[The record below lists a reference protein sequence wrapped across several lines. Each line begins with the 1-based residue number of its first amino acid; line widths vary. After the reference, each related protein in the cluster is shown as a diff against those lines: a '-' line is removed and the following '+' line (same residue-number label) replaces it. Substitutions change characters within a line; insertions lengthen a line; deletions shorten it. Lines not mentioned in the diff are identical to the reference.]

1 MKKNKIQT
9 IQKSINHGNRRI
21 LRGEIIT
28 VVFFTL
34 CLLFISYSI
43 KSGMIHY
50 SEVLMTTADT
60 ITESEKVY
68 RDISMSVYEDT
79 GNASLEM
86 PTYNKLCALV
96 ENDPG
101 KIVTERAA
109 AKEIY
114 ERFISAANK
123 AIQLKSTD
131 RAGAIQIVENE
142 LADVLDEFTDCM
154 HDITT
159 SYNKMVNQS
168 IGLIDAFN
176 WVGIVI
182 GIILLGVTLIIAYR
196 VSKKMAKEI
205 AIPVVTVSEW
215 ADELSK
221 GADHI
226 EAMESMPKI
235 EMEEIQRMVKAF
247 ETMSESIKGNVD
259 VVRKVADGDMTAYV
273 NIRSS
278 QDSLGKSLYKMVQ
291 SNDLMFAQIS
301 QIADSVT
308 EGTDSIAAAAKL
320 LADSCTNQANAIA
333 EFQKDINNTNQLV
346 KENAEDAAHAHALSD
361 TIQREVVV
369 SKEKMQE
376 LVEAMKAIYKASEK
390 VSGVIANIESL
401 ANQTN
406 LLAINA
412 TIEAK
417 RAGEAGKSFAVV
429 ASSVKDLADKSA
441 ISATQTKALIDDT
454 IAKAKRGS
462 QLSDETYS
470 TFEMIMDSLEQIIAV
485 SSKIA
490 ETGAQQH
497 KNMVDIAVQID
508 EISRDVSTNA
518 ATSEETAAMTVEISK
533 NAEVLKAS
541 MGQFNLRNRQPGKPY
556 IPPEKSNDKEFI
568 RVATENYNKFINSAA
583 GKKLAQEM
591 NLTAL

>member
-1 MKKNKIQT
+1 MKRKKT
-9 IQKSINHGNRRI
+9 IRSSIRRGNMLI
-21 LRGEIIT
+21 LSGGLFLA
-28 VVFFTL
+28 VFFTA
-34 CLLFISYSI
+34 CLVFLAVCQQTSV
-43 KSGMIHY
+43 HY
-50 SEVLMTTADT
+50 SESLAAASEAIIESDQLHREIDTLVYSESSSSTIDLSTPSFDNLCSMVARDLGDIDSEIETAKKLY
-60 ITESEKVY
+60 SEYKSIAN
-68 RDISMSVYEDT
+68 DILRT
-79 GNASLEM
+79 NASDKPKAQDMIGEQLDGALE
-86 PTYNKLCALV
+86 
-96 ENDPG
+96 
-101 KIVTERAA
+101 
-109 AKEIY
+109 
-114 ERFISAANK
+114 
-123 AIQLKSTD
+123 
-131 RAGAIQIVENE
+131 E
-142 LADVLDEFTDCM
+142 LTAVL
-154 HDITT
+154 HDITASYT
-159 SYNKMVNQS
+159 SMTRKAGNIVNTSITISIICGGVFLIAMLFYSLKISNKM
-168 IGLIDAFN
+168 A
-176 WVGIVI
+176 
-182 GIILLGVTLIIAYR
+182 R
-196 VSKKMAKEI
+196 EI
-205 AIPVVTVSEW
+205 AVPVVTVAEW
-215 ADELSK
+215 ADDLSM

-226 EAMESMPKI
+226 EASSMPQVD
-235 EMEEIQRMVKAF
+235 MEEIQRMVRAF

-333 EFQKDINNTNQLV
+333 EFQKDINSTNALV
-346 KENAEDAAHAHALSD
+346 KENAEDAAHAHELSD

-441 ISATQTKALIDDT
+441 VSATQTKALIDDT

-470 TFEMIMDSLEQIIAV
+470 TFEMIMDSLEQIIGV

-518 ATSEETAAMTVEISK
+518 ATSEETAAMTAEISK

-556 IPPEKSNDKEFI
+556 IPPEKENDQEFI

-591 NLTAL
+591 NLTDL

>member
-68 RDISMSVYEDT
+68 LDISLEVYEDI
-79 GNASLEM
+79 GDASLEM
-86 PTYNKLCALV
+86 PTYTKLCALV

-109 AKEIY
+109 AKEIH
-114 ERFISAANK
+114 ERFISAANI

-131 RAGAIQIVENE
+131 KAGAIQIVENE
-142 LADVLDEFTDCM
+142 LADILDEFTDCM

-168 IGLIDAFN
+168 IGLIDLFN
-176 WVGIVI
+176 WVGVVI
-182 GIILLGVTLIIAYR
+182 GIILLGITLIIAYR
-196 VSKKMAKEI
+196 VSKKMAREI
-205 AIPVVTVSEW
+205 AIPVVTVAEW

-226 EAMESMPKI
+226 EASSMPQVD
-235 EMEEIQRMVKAF
+235 MEEIQRMVRAF

-320 LADSCTNQANAIA
+320 LADSCTTQANAIA
-333 EFQKDINNTNQLV
+333 EFQRDIKSTNALV
-346 KENAEDAAHAHALSD
+346 KENAEDAAHAHELSD

-441 ISATQTKALIDDT
+441 VSATQTKALIDDT

-470 TFEMIMDSLEQIIAV
+470 TFEMIMDSLEQIIGV

-518 ATSEETAAMTVEISK
+518 ATSEETAAMTAEISK

-556 IPPEKSNDKEFI
+556 IPPEKENDQEFI

-591 NLTAL
+591 NLTDL

>member
-109 AKEIY
+109 AKEIH
-114 ERFISAANK
+114 ERFISTANK

-278 QDSLGKSLYKMVQ
+278 RDSLGKSLYKMVQ
-291 SNDLMFAQIS
+291 
-301 QIADSVT
+301 
-308 EGTDSIAAAAKL
+308 
-320 LADSCTNQANAIA
+320 
-333 EFQKDINNTNQLV
+333 
-346 KENAEDAAHAHALSD
+346 
-361 TIQREVVV
+361 
-369 SKEKMQE
+369 
-376 LVEAMKAIYKASEK
+376 
-390 VSGVIANIESL
+390 
-401 ANQTN
+401 
-406 LLAINA
+406 
-412 TIEAK
+412 
-417 RAGEAGKSFAVV
+417 
-429 ASSVKDLADKSA
+429 
-441 ISATQTKALIDDT
+441 
-454 IAKAKRGS
+454 
-462 QLSDETYS
+462 
-470 TFEMIMDSLEQIIAV
+470 
-485 SSKIA
+485 
-490 ETGAQQH
+490 
-497 KNMVDIAVQID
+497 
-508 EISRDVSTNA
+508 
-518 ATSEETAAMTVEISK
+518 
-533 NAEVLKAS
+533 
-541 MGQFNLRNRQPGKPY
+541 
-556 IPPEKSNDKEFI
+556 
-568 RVATENYNKFINSAA
+568 
-583 GKKLAQEM
+583 
-591 NLTAL
+591 